1 MTLGCSLSARHDTN
15 ERFQAGMD
23 TFEQNIG
30 LCLDKPLILIAVVLP
45 SESKFTVLVNRDIV
59 FQASYGRIQSGL
71 ASKKSKNSF
80 ARASV
85 RPYVL

>member
-1 MTLGCSLSARHDTN
+1 MRVQKVTLGWSLSARHDTD
-15 ERFQAGMD
+15 ERFQSGIA

-30 LCLDKPLILIAVVLP
+30 LCSDKPLILIAAVLP
-45 SESKFTVLVNRDIV
+45 IESKFTVLVNRDIV

-85 RPYVL
+85 